1 MLANL
6 FRAERRRRDFRAAR
20 RRLTRSVAGLES
32 LEPRLAL
39 AVTLV
44 IDPSNLK
51 LPATSSAWVAGYA
64 NVQGGKADQPFTW
77 LASSGPNAAHFVVPP
92 STTASDAPLPMI
104 QIWGGDVSGT
114 TTITIDTSAIPPGT
128 LNPQLAGGQL
138 QIFVSP
144 ANTQPSGPTLNGSI
158 TPITNVAVT
167 QVNSPPYTPATI
179 SAHPGMVPF
188 DLVEFTYLPGQS
200 STFDL
205 TAVNGFVVPM
215 TLTTT
220 DSQPQ
225 RGSTSIGTQPTG
237 ISRADIDTAFTKFM
251 GKGQS
256 AGNDP
261 QGGNFRQ
268 LLYGPAA
275 SAPFAAPPAT
285 PADQFFSIA
294 SPWFWIANQNNTQNA
309 TPSGLNSY
317 WDDTLDAFFKVGN
330 ILKID
335 VGTSDAQGI
344 AIEYTGTSS
353 LVNGVSTYSFKDQF
367 DTTVMN
373 TVTNLPLMLPKPNH
387 GYDAAS
393 FVFGNTLQYQPA
405 LFPNG
410 DFPGGVGNL
419 IINSIM
425 ESLNRGVALDGL
437 NPTPIG
443 ISQAT
448 STSFSIPSANANPV
462 GVATITTVVPH
473 GLPPNGAERVIISGV
488 SVQDYNGTQPVPA
501 STLTVTSP
509 TAFTFTYNIDQIA
522 ANKSVIG
529 QVVPGTY
536 DAQTNTTPATVT
548 VVSGATPTQSQ
559 VVYLQSINGAPY
571 DGQYTVTGGSG
582 NTFTID
588 LLGNQTATGLG
599 GIIWSGLYAP
609 GTGGTVTPF
618 GASTVAWNAF
628 QNWYGAPLNPSH
640 PSQPYNAYSK
650 FVHYSTID
658 GTDSRLGGTPI
669 FINNQAYGFSLDEN
683 PNGPYTGTEVPSK
696 FDQSIT
702 DGSSLTLTLNPWT
715 ASTPSAPT
723 VVSIDTRPP
732 QAQPGTPTPTA
743 PGTVTWDVLFNE
755 PVTGVSAANF
765 ALVASA
771 GLTGSGNIQ
780 VSPASTASAA
790 AWTVTASTGTG
801 SGTLGL
807 NLTNVASI
815 KDASGH
821 ALAAGFTG
829 QVYAVSDAP
838 VAPTASIAIP
848 ADAQNPTSAAT
859 VTFDVTFSQ
868 PVTGLSIA
876 NFTPVA
882 AGIAGAAVQGVSG
895 SGTTWTVTVGTGSGA
910 GTLGLEL
917 ANATGITPAP
927 TGLPVG
933 SAAYTIRQTP
943 VAPSLQSISRNL
955 PSPTDQPQV
964 SWTVS
969 FSEAVA
975 GVTAGNFSL
984 VSTGLSGAKITQ
996 VVQAPGTGTG
1006 WTVTALTGS
1015 GAGTLRLDMV
1025 NANGITD
1032 AEGLT
1037 PTGIP
1042 LQGQTYDVERGDV
1055 PGVRIPI
1062 AFWAEPGRRANLVWP
1077 RGLVPFT
1084 GPATRELTVT
1094 LAATGGDGSF
1104 AARRDIRGVTVAGTG
1119 TGPEISL
1126 TGTARTLNAYFR
1138 TAGRLGYTPS
1148 GESLLPRVLAV
1159 SAVTTTDTLAGLDTA
1174 AILVRGRTS
1183 PGRPTIAPQIRLG
1196 TTPAD
1201 TPLEITY
1208 ETLLTAANVPAAAT
1222 RSVEF
1227 LLGRVSTGRLEIW
1240 DGAEYRVVVPR
1251 SPRFA
1256 SRFEQPL
1263 LAPGGRIKWTPRTG
1277 QTGEVP
1283 AFTLRVWDGRLKS
1296 ADVSQV
1302 FVDVTAG

>member
-1 MLANL
+1 MLAGL
-6 FRAERRRRDFRAAR
+6 FLPERRRRDFRAAR
-20 RRLTRSVAGLES
+20 RPPTRSVTGLEA
-32 LEPRLAL
+32 LEQRRVFDATS
-39 AVTLV
+39 VTINFNDL
-44 IDPSNLK
+44 SNLPSPYAVYVGGFYNTSQA
-51 LPATSSAWVAGYA
+51 LQQSGQFGASNPNGPWQWFPVSTLTNGITVPAQPGNSGTNQIRFMVSASQPAALTMPNAPGAPISGTPPQSFLEFGPPGAVYDISQVDLVGINWSFVVDSNPTEVIGFRPDVSRAQIQSAWQAFTGPAGDPLGAPFANLMFFNTTTPTAGDQFNAIMAPKLWLAPPYTSANPASLNGGPVGTPGASLLYTYWDSTVDQVFTPNNQMSVIWNNVEYVGIVDANGDYQFQGGGSNFTIPKSLYAGVYSDDGVPKIFEQRQPDSSVFPGQFINGFFEAFSRGVMLDAVWPASRPGTMPAGY
-64 NVQGGKADQPFTW
+64 
-77 LASSGPNAAHFVVPP
+77 S
-92 STTASDAPLPMI
+92 SDAWTNYPN
-104 QIWGGDVSGT
+104 WYK
-114 TTITIDTSAIPPGT
+114 
-128 LNPQLAGGQL
+128 
-138 QIFVSP
+138 
-144 ANTQPSGPTLNGSI
+144 SGPTD
-158 TPITNVAVT
+158 
-167 QVNSPPYTPATI
+167 YD
-179 SAHPGMVPF
+179 PG
-188 DLVEFTYLPGQS
+188 
-200 STFDL
+200 
-205 TAVNGFVVPM
+205 
-215 TLTTT
+215 
-220 DSQPQ
+220 
-225 RGSTSIGTQPTG
+225 
-237 ISRADIDTAFTKFM
+237 ID
-251 GKGQS
+251 
-256 AGNDP
+256 
-261 QGGNFRQ
+261 R
-268 LLYGPAA
+268 
-275 SAPFAAPPAT
+275 
-285 PADQFFSIA
+285 
-294 SPWFWIANQNNTQNA
+294 
-309 TPSGLNSY
+309 
-317 WDDTLDAFFKVGN
+317 
-330 ILKID
+330 
-335 VGTSDAQGI
+335 
-344 AIEYTGTSS
+344 
-353 LVNGVSTYSFKDQF
+353 
-367 DTTVMN
+367 
-373 TVTNLPLMLPKPNH
+373 
-387 GYDAAS
+387 
-393 FVFGNTLQYQPA
+393 
-405 LFPNG
+405 
-410 DFPGGVGNL
+410 
-419 IINSIM
+419 
-425 ESLNRGVALDGL
+425 
-437 NPTPIG
+437 
-443 ISQAT
+443 
-448 STSFSIPSANANPV
+448 
-462 GVATITTVVPH
+462 
-473 GLPPNGAERVIISGV
+473 
-488 SVQDYNGTQPVPA
+488 
-501 STLTVTSP
+501 
-509 TAFTFTYNIDQIA
+509 
-522 ANKSVIG
+522 
-529 QVVPGTY
+529 TY
-536 DAQTNTTPATVT
+536 D
-548 VVSGATPTQSQ
+548 
-559 VVYLQSINGAPY
+559 VYA
-571 DGQYTVTGGSG
+571 
-582 NTFTID
+582 
-588 LLGNQTATGLG
+588 
-599 GIIWSGLYAP
+599 
-609 GTGGTVTPF
+609 
-618 GASTVAWNAF
+618 
-628 QNWYGAPLNPSH
+628 
-640 PSQPYNAYSK
+640 K
-650 FVHYSTID
+650 FVHYATID
-658 GTDSRLGGTPI
+658 GEDFRDVPGGNPICGLNQYKLNGQTPTRW
-669 FINNQAYGFSLDEN
+669 FASAYGFSLDESPQGALRTKPSLGF
-683 PNGPYTGTEVPSK
+683 PNNQWPANAFVNGGPTVNGG
-696 FDQSIT
+696 QSIT
-702 DGSSLTLTLNPWT
+702 ITFAPWGTSSP
-715 ASTPSAPT
+715 PSAPA
-723 VVSIDTRPP
+723 VSLIDTRPP

-780 VSPASTASAA
+780 VTPASTASAA

-910 GTLGLEL
+910 GTLGLEF

-943 VAPSLQSISRNL
+943 VAPALQSISRNL

-984 VSTGLSGAKITQ
+984 VSTGLSGARITQ
-996 VVQAPGTGTG
+996 VVQAPGTGAG

-1032 AEGLT
+1032 TEGLA

-1042 LQGQTYDVERGDV
+1042 LQGQSYDVVRGDV

-1138 TAGRLGYTPS
+1138 TAGRIGYTPS

-1159 SAVTTTDTLAGLDTA
+1159 SAVTTTDTLAGFDTA

-1208 ETLLTAANVPAAAT
+1208 ETLFAAANVPAAAT

-1277 QTGEVP
+1277 QTGELP